1 MFDKRLLGMV
11 PGAVKYVLASV
22 AFQWIALVANVV
34 LMISFGTFLQ
44 LAFEGT
50 PSGQAFFQLAIVA
63 AVVIAIRATCVSC
76 AQSMGFKAASRAKR
90 TMREAV
96 YDKLVRLGPAY
107 AEQVSTS
114 EAVQISVEG
123 SEQLEVYFGSYLPQL
138 FYALVAPVTLFVMLA
153 PLSLPAAVVLL
164 VCVPFIPLSMVAIQ
178 RLARKVVRG
187 YWRSYADLGGSFL
200 ENIQGLTTLKIYRA
214 DEAQQEKMNQEAEGF
229 RQATMRLLSMQL
241 NSITVMDLLA
251 YGGAAAGI
259 IVALFQFSGG
269 AASLGAVFAI
279 VFLSAEFFI
288 PMRTLGSFFHTAM
301 NGLAAAEKMF
311 SLLDSEEPNRGS
323 RKVDAS
329 NCTIVCQGL
338 GYSYDGERR
347 VLSEVDFTAAQR
359 KFTAVVGVSG
369 SGKSTLAG
377 ILSGRNAAYEGSV
390 TIGGIDVRDIA
401 RSSLMKAV
409 TTVSSSS
416 YLFKGSVR
424 TNLLMGDP
432 NASDEELW
440 AVLERCR
447 LDEFVRVAGGLDLL
461 LTEQASNLS
470 GGQRQRLAL
479 ARALLHDSPIY
490 IFDEATSNIDAESE
504 RAIVGVIDA
513 LAADKTVIMISHRL
527 ASVREADRIYALE
540 GGHAVESGVHGDLL
554 ASGGAYA
561 LLWREQSRL
570 EAYASRESDE
580 VTPTT
585 VADAAAADAD
595 APHGALSEGET
606 AAGEGDR
613 RQRSRLGV
621 MRELVKLVGSLAPYM
636 ALAIALGV
644 LGFLAAVFLTTFGAY
659 GIVAAAG
666 IPEGIGFVA
675 ACVLVAVCGVV
686 RGPLRYGEQLCN
698 HYIAFKLLALVRD
711 RMFSALRRLAPAKL
725 ESRDKGNLIS
735 LITSDVELLEV
746 FYAHTLSPIAI
757 AVIVSLVMTIFIGT
771 FSPLLA
777 LLALAAYLVV
787 GVVVPLAASR
797 ASGSSGRVFRDQ
809 VGEMNS
815 FVLDSLRGL
824 RETLQYGREQA
835 RSADLLAR
843 TTALAEVEGKAKRRT
858 GGFMALTGALVLAFD
873 TLMLGAAFHM
883 HSLGMID
890 FAGAFICT
898 MALMSSFGP
907 VIAVANLGSTLQQT
921 LASGARVLDIL
932 EERPQVEDVS
942 DGEDIAFD
950 GATARNVRFSYR
962 NELILDGVSLSI
974 KSGTVVNVAG
984 RSGAGKST
992 FLKLLMRFWDVT
1004 DGSID
1009 LSGTDIR
1016 RVNTASL
1023 RGNESYLTQDT
1034 HLFAGTVRENLTL
1047 VKPNASDADL
1057 DEACR
1062 KASLLDLIKR
1072 LPKGYDTP
1080 VGELGDTLS
1089 GGERQRLG
1097 LARVFLYDAPFVLL
1111 DEPTSNLDSLNE
1123 AAVLSALEDGRAGKT
1138 IVLVSHRASTC
1149 RFADVVYSIEHGR
1162 VS

>member
-22 AFQWIALVANVV
+22 AFQWIALAANVV

-214 DEAQQEKMNQEAEGF
+214 DEAQQQKMNQEAEGF

-311 SLLDSEEPNRGS
+311 ALLDSEEPNRGGG
-323 RKVDAS
+323 KVDAS

-347 VLSEVDFTAAQR
+347 VLSGVDFTATQGR
-359 KFTAVVGVSG
+359 FTAVVGVSG

-390 TIGGIDVRDIA
+390 TIGGIDVRDMA

-432 NASDEELW
+432 KASDEELW

-447 LDEFVRVAGGLDLL
+447 LDEFVRVSGGLDLL
-461 LTEQASNLS
+461 LDEQASNLS

-504 RAIVGVIDA
+504 QAIVGVIDA
-513 LAADKTVIMISHRL
+513 LADDKTVIMISHRL
-527 ASVREADRIYALE
+527 SSICGADRIYALE
-540 GGHAVESGVHGDLL
+540 GGHAVESGIHEELL
-554 ASGGAYA
+554 ASGGSYA

-570 EAYASRESDE
+570 EAYASREGDGVE
-580 VTPTT
+580 PTAT
-585 VADAAAADAD
+585 DAAAAD
-595 APHGALSEGET
+595 APHGALP
-606 AAGEGDR
+606 EGDTAGKGGR

-621 MRELVKLVGSLAPYM
+621 MRELVKLVGPLAPYM

-725 ESRDKGNLIS
+725 ESRDKGNLIA

-835 RSADLLAR
+835 RSAELLAR

-932 EERPQVEDVS
+932 EESPQVEDVS
-942 DGEDIAFD
+942 DGEDIVFD
-950 GATARNVRFSYR
+950 GAAARNVRFSYR
-962 NELILDGVSLSI
+962 DELILDGVSLSI
-974 KSGTVVNVAG
+974 KPGTVVNVAG
-984 RSGAGKST
+984 RSGSGKST

-1004 DGSID
+1004 GGSID

-1023 RGNESYLTQDT
+1023 RGNESYMTQDT

-1047 VKPNASDADL
+1047 VKPDASDADL

-1072 LPKGYDTP
+1072 LSKGYDTP

-1149 RFADVVYSIEHGR
+1149 RFADVVYSIENGR

>member
-11 PGAVKYVLASV
+11 PGAVRYVLASV

-50 PSGQAFFQLAIVA
+50 SSGQSFFHLAAIA

-76 AQSMGFKAASRAKR
+76 AQSAGFKAASLAKR

-153 PLSLPAAVVLL
+153 PLSLPAAAVLL

-214 DEAQQEKMNQEAEGF
+214 DEAQQERMNKEAEGF

-251 YGGAAAGI
+251 YGGAAADI

-311 SLLDSEEPNRGS
+311 DLLDSEEPSRGS
-323 RKVDAS
+323 RKVDPS
-329 NCTIVCQGL
+329 NCTIVCRGL
-338 GYSYDGERR
+338 GYSYDGERQ
-347 VLSEVDFTAAQR
+347 VLSEVDFTATQGE
-359 KFTAVVGVSG
+359 FTAVVGVSG

-377 ILSGRNAAYEGSV
+377 ILSGRNAAYDGSV
-390 TIGGIDVRDIA
+390 TIGGIDVRDLA
-401 RSSLMKAV
+401 RASLMQAV

-416 YLFKGSVR
+416 HLFKGSVR

-432 NASDEELW
+432 DASDEKLW
-440 AVLERCR
+440 EVLERCR
-447 LDEFVRVAGGLDLL
+447 LDGFIRASGGLDLL

-504 RAIVGVIDA
+504 RAIVEAINA
-513 LAADKTVIMISHRL
+513 LADDKTVIMISHRL
-527 ASVREADRIYALE
+527 SSVRDADRLYALE
-540 GGHAVESGVHGDLL
+540 GGRVVETGTHGDLL
-554 ASGGAYA
+554 AAGGTYA

-570 EAYASRESDE
+570 ERYVAQEGDAVEPL
-580 VTPTT
+580 PTT
-585 VADAAAADAD
+585 DAMNVDGPSD
-595 APHGALSEGET
+595 VLPGEGVG
-606 AAGEGDR
+606 AGEAR
-613 RQRSRLGV
+613 RKQRSRLGV
-621 MRELVKLVGSLAPYM
+621 MRELVKLVGPLTPYM
-636 ALAIALGV
+636 LLAIALGV

-659 GIVAAAG
+659 GVVAAAG
-666 IPEGIGFVA
+666 FPEGIGFAA
-675 ACVLVAVCGVV
+675 ACILVALCGVV

-725 ESRDKGNLIS
+725 EGRDKGNLIS
-735 LITSDVELLEV
+735 LITTDVELLEV

-757 AVIVSLVMTIFIGT
+757 AVIVSLVMTVFIGT

-777 LLALAAYLVV
+777 LLALVSYLVV

-797 ASGSSGRVFRDQ
+797 ASGSSGRAFRDQ

-815 FVLDSLRGL
+815 FVLDGLRGL
-824 RETLQYGREQA
+824 RETLQYGQEQA
-835 RSADLLAR
+835 RSAELLAR
-843 TTALAEVEGKAKRRT
+843 TIALAEVEATAKRKT
-858 GGFMALTGALVLAFD
+858 GQFMALTGALVLAFD
-873 TLMLGAAFHM
+873 TAMLGTAFHL
-883 HSLGMID
+883 HSLGMMD
-890 FAGAFICT
+890 FAGALICS

-932 EERPQVEDVS
+932 EEQPQVQDVS
-942 DGEDIAFD
+942 DGEDIEFD
-950 GATARNVRFSYR
+950 GATATNVRFSYR
-962 NELILDGVSLSI
+962 NDCVLDNVSLSI
-974 KSGTVVNVAG
+974 KPGTVVNVAG
-984 RSGAGKST
+984 RSGSGKST

-1009 LSGTDIR
+1009 LSGVDIR
-1016 RVNTASL
+1016 RINTASL
-1023 RGNESYLTQDT
+1023 RANESYMTQDT

-1047 VKPNASDADL
+1047 VKPGASDADL

-1062 KASLLDLIKR
+1062 KASLLDLIQR

-1080 VGELGDTLS
+1080 VGELGDMLS

-1123 AAVLSALEDGRAGKT
+1123 AAVLSALEDSRQGKT

-1149 RFADVVYSIEHGR
+1149 HFADVVYSIENGR

>member
-11 PGAVKYVLASV
+11 PGAVKYVFASV
-22 AFQWIALVANVV
+22 AFQWIALIANVV

-44 LAFEGT
+44 LTFEGT
-50 PSGQAFFQLAIVA
+50 SAGQAFFQLAIIA
-63 AVVIAIRATCVSC
+63 AIVIAIRATCVSC
-76 AQSMGFKAASRAKR
+76 AQSMGFKAASLAKR
-90 TMREAV
+90 TMRAAV

-164 VCVPFIPLSMVAIQ
+164 VCVPFIPLSMIAIQ

-311 SLLDSEEPNRGS
+311 KLLDSEEPSRGS
-323 RKVDAS
+323 RKVDAA
-329 NCTIVCQGL
+329 NCSIACRGL
-338 GYSYDGERR
+338 GYSYDGERQ
-347 VLSEVDFTAAQR
+347 VLSGVDFTAAQGE
-359 KFTAVVGVSG
+359 FTAVVGVSG
-369 SGKSTLAG
+369 SGKSTLSG

-390 TIGGIDVRDIA
+390 TIGGVDVRDITRA
-401 RSSLMKAV
+401 SLMKSV

-440 AVLERCR
+440 TVLERCR
-447 LDEFVRVAGGLDLL
+447 LDEFVRVSGGLDLL

-504 RAIVGVIDA
+504 RAIVEVIDA
-513 LAADKTVIMISHRL
+513 LADDKTVIMISHRL
-527 ASVREADRIYALE
+527 SSIREADRIYALE
-540 GGHAVESGVHGDLL
+540 GGHAVESGVHEDLL

-561 LLWREQSRL
+561 LLWGEQSRL
-570 EAYASRESDE
+570 EAYAAQEGDAVE
-580 VTPTT
+580 PLPAT
-585 VADAAAADAD
+585 DAAPADV
-595 APHGALSEGET
+595 PGGALPEESM
-606 AAGEGDR
+606 AAGEGSR

-621 MRELVKLVGSLAPYM
+621 MRELVKLVGPLAPYM

-711 RMFSALRRLAPAKL
+711 KMFSALRRLAPAKL

-757 AVIVSLVMTIFIGT
+757 AVIVSLVMTVFIGT
-771 FSPLLA
+771 FSPWLA
-777 LLALAAYLVV
+777 LLALASYLVV
-787 GVVVPLAASR
+787 GVVVPLSASH
-797 ASGSSGRVFRDQ
+797 ASGSSGRAFRDQ

-835 RSADLLAR
+835 RSAELLAK
-843 TTALAEVEGKAKRRT
+843 TATLTEVEATAKRRT

-873 TLMLGAAFHM
+873 TLMLGTAFHL

-942 DGEDIAFD
+942 DGEDIVFD
-950 GATARNVRFSYR
+950 GATAQNVCFSYR
-962 NELILDGVSLSI
+962 NDRILDGVSLSI
-974 KSGTVVNVAG
+974 KPGTVVNVAG
-984 RSGAGKST
+984 RSGSGKST

-1016 RVNTASL
+1016 RINTASL
-1023 RGNESYLTQDT
+1023 RGNESYMTQDT
-1034 HLFAGTVRENLTL
+1034 HLFAGTVRENLML
-1047 VKPNASDADL
+1047 VKPSATDADL
-1057 DEACR
+1057 NEACR
-1062 KASLLDLIKR
+1062 KASLLDLIER

-1149 RFADVVYSIEHGR
+1149 RFADVVYSIENGR